1 MVFVKVRLTVGFTWL
16 SAIGIVRFRREGED
30 DLRLM
35 PRARASLIEKSTE
48 EEMEYH
54 LFQA

>member
-1 MVFVKVRLTVGFTWL
+1 MISCWNLQ
-16 SAIGIVRFRREGED
+16 EGED

-48 EEMEYH
+48 EEMDYH